1 MDAHQASQHQ
11 KKAHKRRA
19 VVAFE
24 DEVAFQQEGTT
35 RRSWAPRG
43 VGFTVW
49 HQPCKRSAKYFGAI
63 SMEPRP
69 RILWQGAERFNSRTF
84 ETFLI
89 QIVEHY
95 GKVCL
100 ILDNV
105 AYHKAKRLKP
115 TIRALRG
122 RLWIY
127 NLPKYS
133 PELNAV
139 EMVWRETRKD
149 ATHNRYFATMKG
161 LRRSVQSQFREYNE
175 RPGKLAGCVAQ
186 FLRA

>member
-1 MDAHQASQHQ
+1 MAQTHVPTHKKNAS
-11 KKAHKRRA
+11 RRGA
-19 VVAFE
+19 VVVFE

-35 RRSWAPRG
+35 RRSWARRG

-49 HQPCKRSAKYFGAI
+49 HQPVKRSAKYFGAV
-63 SMEPRP
+63 SMEAEPRLVWRP
-69 RILWQGAERFNSRTF
+69 AERFNSRTF
-84 ETFLI
+84 EAFLI

-105 AYHKAKRLKP
+105 AYHKAKRLRP
-115 TIRALRG
+115 TLRALRG
-122 RLWIY
+122 RLWMY
-127 NLPKYS
+127 GLPKYS

-161 LRRSVQSQFREYNE
+161 LRRTVQSQFRAYEANP
-175 RPGKLAGCVAQ
+175 RALAGTVAQ
-186 FLRA
+186 FLRL